1 MSNRFELT
9 KIAASIAVWGGVA
22 LVSSQTMAATP
33 LAGTNIS
40 NIATASYVDNTN
52 TPRTVTSNEV
62 TTAVA
67 QVGSFT
73 LVNDR
78 STTTTPSGK
87 VEMHHVLTN
96 TGNGTDTFTFDLE
109 NLNTPTKNTF
119 DFAPNQFA
127 VYLDKNLDGVP
138 DDAVNLAST
147 NTPVE
152 LKAGE
157 SVGLIVVATTPNT
170 ATAGQM
176 DQLKLEATAGQQA
189 LYVPGKDVQS
199 NTDTVTITA
208 GAVVSLTKA
217 ASINSA
223 KVGDEIEYTLTFQN
237 TGNATATNVA
247 IFDILPSNVTYVP
260 NSARYSSS
268 ASPLTDIDTDSDNY
282 QFNAAKNTLLLN
294 IPELAANKSATLKF
308 KVIVKDTQLK
318 TVDNTAYVDPNG
330 KPSVPSDPTK
340 PNVPLE
346 IEDAVPPTTSTPD
359 GPQPSNESK
368 VPVVALHK
376 GAIND
381 TSTSAFT
388 DTETA
393 AGSGDDEI
401 ELTGQKDGVP
411 VIFGGSTKVDGNK
424 IVVHNSGN
432 SVDTYNLTVDRNALA
447 HFTGTDKLPDGTIVD
462 ILKSDGST
470 PITDTNGDGTVDT
483 GPIQPGQSAEFVIR
497 VTLPNGSTHTVGY
510 SFLVNSTSIA
520 TSTVDTLK
528 LATGPITAN
537 SVDLVNKETG
547 DPEKGTG
554 TGTNTPVQ
562 DESTP
567 PGTPITYDATIK
579 NNGNVPDNYV
589 ITVPNVPTDWK
600 VEIFEK
606 DSSGNCTT
614 TKVTNSGNIQNGGE
628 KSFCVTITPPPGTPA
643 GTEKDIKVEIKSPS
657 TGTSD
662 FIVYQVEVAEKRGLV
677 FAPDRQGQV
686 APGGTVEYVHTLTNT
701 GNVVEG
707 AAGVKADAAKT
718 AYEYDLQLAWTST
731 MTDVNTSIY
740 VDLNGNG
747 QADTSELITGTTP
760 AALNASLKTL
770 LETSGGTTP
779 ADKGLSPNES
789 IQIIVKVQTPATAT
803 AGEKDTTILTFKPTG
818 TGAPASVSVT
828 DLTTINLGQVRLSKT
843 QAVVAACDADVPT
856 KPLVV
861 AADSA
866 YTTANLKAKPG
877 ECIYYRVTA
886 VNDGNEDAKDVN
898 IADMVPSYTTY
909 VANSIKPT
917 TGTTAPTATNNEV
930 RYNIGTLTPAAT
942 ATLEFAVKVDQ

>member
-1 MSNRFELT
+1 MKLDFKLST
-9 KIAASIAVWGGVA
+9 VAASLAVIGGVA
-22 LVSSQTMAATP
+22 LASSQLMAATP

-78 STTTTPSGK
+78 QESTTPSTK
-87 VEMHHVLTN
+87 VTMHHVLTN

-119 DFAPNQFA
+119 DFESGKFA
-127 VYLDKNLDGVP
+127 VYLDRNLDGLP

-147 NTPVE
+147 NTSVE

-157 SVGLIVVATTPNT
+157 SVGVIVVATTPNT
-170 ATAGQM
+170 ATSGQI
-176 DQLKLEATAGQQA
+176 DQLKLVATAGQQA
-189 LYVPGKDVQS
+189 LYVPGQGTKF

-247 IFDILPSNVTYVP
+247 IFDKLPSNVTYVP
-260 NSARYSSS
+260 NSARYSR
-268 ASPLTDIDTDSDNY
+268 ATVALTDIETDSDNY
-282 QFNAAKNTLLLN
+282 QFNAATNTLLLN
-294 IPELAANKSATLKF
+294 IPELLTNSNATLKF

-330 KPSVPSDPTK
+330 KPDPSDPK
-340 PNVPLE
+340 NPNVPLE
-346 IEDAVPPTTSTPD
+346 IGDAVPPTTSTPD

-368 VPVVALHK
+368 VPVVAVHK

-388 DTETA
+388 DSETP

-401 ELTGQKDGVP
+401 VLSGQKDGVP
-411 VIFGGSTKVDGNK
+411 IVFGGSTTADGNK

-432 SVDTYNLTVDRNALA
+432 SVDTYNLTVDRDALA
-447 HFTGTDKLPDGTIVD
+447 HFVGTAKLPDATIVD
-462 ILKSDGST
+462 ILKSDGAT
-470 PITDTNGDGTVDT
+470 PITDTDGDGILDT
-483 GPIQPGQSAEFVIR
+483 GPIQPGQHAEFVIR
-497 VTLPNGSTHTVGY
+497 VTLPNGSKHENGY
-510 SFLVNSTSIA
+510 SFKVNSTSIS
-520 TSTVDTLK
+520 TKTVDTLK
-528 LATGPITAN
+528 LSTGPITAN

-562 DESTP
+562 DKTTP

-589 ITVPNVPTDWK
+589 ITVPNVPKDWK

-662 FIVYQVEVAEKRGLV
+662 FIVYTVEVAQQRSLT
-677 FAPDRQGQV
+677 FTPDRQGQV

-701 GNVVEG
+701 GNVTEG
-707 AAGVKADAAKT
+707 AVSWLPNSRTPYNYPLEIDFS
-718 AYEYDLQLAWTST
+718 ST
-731 MTDVNTSIY
+731 MNGVNTSIY
-740 VDLNGNG
+740 VDLNNNG
-747 QADTSELITGTTP
+747 KADTEELLSGNTDEERKTSLNQLLAKTDTPNTT
-760 AALNASLKTL
+760 NTQQ
-770 LETSGGTTP
+770 
-779 ADKGLSPNES
+779 GLSPNES
-789 IQIIVKVQTPATAT
+789 IQIIVKVQTPTTAT
-803 AGEKDTTILTFKPTG
+803 AGEKDTTILTFTPTG
-818 TGAPASVSVT
+818 TGASGAVSIT

-843 QAVVAACDADVPT
+843 QALATVCGTVP
-856 KPLVV
+856 
-861 AADSA
+861 AN
-866 YTTANLKAKPG
+866 TAFVTSNIKAKPG
-877 ECIYYRVTA
+877 ECVYYRVTA
-886 VNDGNEDAKDVN
+886 VNDGNQNATAVK
-898 IADMVPSYTTY
+898 ISDMVPSYTTY

-917 TGTTAPTATNNEV
+917 TGTTEPTTTSNEV
-930 RYNIGTLTPAAT
+930 RYDVGTLTPAAT

>member
-1 MSNRFELT
+1 MKLDFKLST
-9 KIAASIAVWGGVA
+9 VAASLAVIGGVA
-22 LVSSQTMAATP
+22 LASSQLMAATP

-78 STTTTPSGK
+78 SATTTPSGK

-96 TGNGTDTFTFDLE
+96 TGNGTDTFTLQ
-109 NLNTPTKNTF
+109 LNNKSGGTF
-119 DFAPNQFA
+119 DFESGKFA

-138 DDAVNLAST
+138 DDAVNLAT
-147 NTPVE
+147 ANTAVE
-152 LKAGE
+152 LKSGE
-157 SVGLIVVATTPNT
+157 SAGLIVVATTPNT

-176 DQLKLEATAGQQA
+176 DQLELVATATQQT
-189 LYVPGKDVQS
+189 LYVSGQGTKS

-223 KVGDEIEYTLTFQN
+223 KVGDEIEYTLTFKN

-247 IFDILPSNVTYVP
+247 IFDILPTNVTYVT
-260 NSARYSSS
+260 NSARYSGSTV
-268 ASPLTDIDTDSDNY
+268 ALTDIETDTDNY
-282 QFNAAKNTLLLN
+282 QFNLAKKTLLLN
-294 IPELAANKSATLKF
+294 IPELAANKTATLKF
-308 KVIVKDTQLK
+308 KVIVNDTQLN

-330 KPSVPSDPTK
+330 KPSDPSDPTK

-346 IEDAVPPTTSTPD
+346 IGDAVPPTTSTPD

-368 VPVVALHK
+368 VPVVSVHK

-388 DTETA
+388 DSETP

-401 ELTGQKDGVP
+401 VLSGQKDGVP
-411 VIFGGSTKVDGNK
+411 IVFGGSTTADGNK

-432 SVDTYNLTVDRNALA
+432 SVDTYNLTVDRDALA
-447 HFTGTDKLPDGTIVD
+447 HFAGTDKLPEGTLIT
-462 ILKSDGST
+462 ILKSDGAT
-470 PITDTNGDGTVDT
+470 PITDTNGDKHYDT
-483 GPIQPGQSAEFVIR
+483 GPIQPGQHAEFVIR

-562 DESTP
+562 DKTTP

-614 TKVTNSGNIQNGGE
+614 TKATNSGNIQNGSE

-662 FIVYQVEVAEKRGLV
+662 FIVYQVEVAEQRGLT
-677 FAPDRQGQV
+677 FTPDRQGQV

-707 AAGVKADAAKT
+707 AAAVKADAAKT
-718 AYEYDLQLAWTST
+718 GYEYDLQLEWTST

-803 AGEKDTTILTFKPTG
+803 AGEKDTTILTFTPTG
-818 TGAPASVSVT
+818 TGAPGAVSIT

-843 QAVVAACDADVPT
+843 QALATACGTVP
-856 KPLVV
+856 
-861 AADSA
+861 AN
-866 YTTANLKAKPG
+866 TAFVTSNIKAKPG
-877 ECIYYRVTA
+877 ECVYYRVTA
-886 VNDGNEDAKDVN
+886 VNDGNQNATAVK
-898 IADMVPSYTTY
+898 ISDMVPSYTTY

-917 TGTTAPTATNNEV
+917 TGTTEPTTTSKEV
-930 RYNIGTLTPAAT
+930 RYDVGTLTPAAT